1 MQNPNL
7 LNPSNL
13 AFLGDA
19 VYSLLVRERLSEV
32 NRPSGKLHSLSVK
45 FVCAGSQEKGFLL
58 IEPLLT
64 EQETAGFKRGRNMPS
79 GSIPKAASSKTY
91 HTATGL
97 EVLFGWLY
105 LKKELDRLNSLF
117 SVIWEGICAD
127 NSFE

>member
-7 LNPSNL
+7 LSPSNL

-19 VYSLLVRERLSEV
+19 VYSLLVRERLSTTS
-32 NRPSGKLHSLSVK
+32 RPSGKLHSLSVK
-45 FVCAGSQEKGFLL
+45 FVCASAQEKGFSL

-64 EQETAGFKRGRNMPS
+64 EQEIAVFKRGRNMHS
-79 GSIPKAASSKTY
+79 GSIPKGASSKTY

-105 LKKELDRLNSLF
+105 LKKDLDRINSLF